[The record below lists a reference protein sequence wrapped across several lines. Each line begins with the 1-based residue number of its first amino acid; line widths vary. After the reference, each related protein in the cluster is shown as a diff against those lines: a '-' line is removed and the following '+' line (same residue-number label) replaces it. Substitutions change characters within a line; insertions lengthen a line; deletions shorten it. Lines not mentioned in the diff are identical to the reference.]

1 MNLIQ
6 PVHIDQDSPRLP
18 DGRAR
23 CAASTEPD
31 SPDDGDDVVTAD
43 DVIEA
48 YGLDF
53 YETALSQGG
62 YHTDLR
68 NRPCWPAEEWPMIE
82 ALTMYA
88 LGGDDW
94 R

>member
-6 PVHIDQDSPRLP
+6 PIHIDQDSQRLP

-23 CAASTEPD
+23 CAASTDLDEP
-31 SPDDGDDVVTAD
+31 SAS

-62 YHTDLR
+62 YHSDLQ
-68 NRPCWPAEEWPMIE
+68 NRPCWPAEEWPRIE

-88 LGGDDW
+88 LGGDD
-94 R
+94 RQ